1 MRVRLRDVLD
11 GDDALQVQEDE
22 TMGSSVT
29 EATATAK
36 VGEAFSQTFEYYYE
50 IDESDNLD
58 AIDFQSIKTYIG
70 DSAEANS
77 LTTYNGLTVVSES
90 GSNNADFTRISI
102 SVTVSGTPTSVGV
115 VYVNSHITSLEV
127 SGMSDSFTVTSGC
140 HARISVESE
149 SGAACNV
156 TFRIGDSN
164 RIHAHNDTKDP
175 IRTSDFTESYPQGA
189 ALNLASYEA
198 IKYNSGSTTYQH
210 SGWACSD
217 GKTYGPSDTVT
228 IQKDITLTPVFDSYS
243 SGDVGDKSYIV
254 TLDTNG
260 GYATENQ
267 FFIRNGEKYSQL
279 PSRVTWSDEI
289 VGEKLRKYTFTGWYT
304 SPSGGT
310 RIYPSDTAENITSN
324 FTLYAQRT
332 YKDVDLMSGEDIPTE
347 GNGAWTQPISRSRF
361 RVQMSDSTGSD
372 YFDLM
377 YTDDKGRTRSCISSM
392 KVVGGP
398 EEPFEMV
405 QLVIPKK
412 RLYYVASQLA
422 EANGILAGVT
432 KVVLND
438 ALGRGVF
445 TVTKCKYSGKRF
457 TITAYCDAERFRGST
472 IQGGSLTGTP
482 RSILATILAT
492 RADYGI
498 QVSYLDMDPVS
509 RTSNEYEGVLT
520 FEQDTNL
527 WYALQVCA
535 MLMGCRIW
543 FADDTMHV
551 RNCTRRVLNR
561 VSDGAED
568 LDLYPSSESDP
579 MYGRTAGEVELGDE
593 GADTVVN
600 SVSVRCS
607 YLNPETGEGRGS
619 YNMGPY
625 YENGGDRESSSSVA
639 KFGER
644 TEALTIPELTY
655 TVDTNEETGI
665 STRASEAAEAFARN
679 YIEYLKE
686 PQQSITFELKEIQ
699 RTADG
704 KGYEWFP
711 YFDEPTMLDTLVD
724 EPDEIVLSNES
735 VCDSGTLPQK
745 LMLSSHTRRYPE
757 CTTTY
762 SFGIMKSVSLSDS
775 TSRILDALN
784 KG

>member
-1 MRVRLRDVLD
+1 
-11 GDDALQVQEDE
+11 
-22 TMGSSVT
+22 
-29 EATATAK
+29 
-36 VGEAFSQTFEYYYE
+36 
-50 IDESDNLD
+50 
-58 AIDFQSIKTYIG
+58 
-70 DSAEANS
+70 
-77 LTTYNGLTVVSES
+77 
-90 GSNNADFTRISI
+90 
-102 SVTVSGTPTSVGV
+102 
-115 VYVNSHITSLEV
+115 
-127 SGMSDSFTVTSGC
+127 
-140 HARISVESE
+140 
-149 SGAACNV
+149 
-156 TFRIGDSN
+156 
-164 RIHAHNDTKDP
+164 
-175 IRTSDFTESYPQGA
+175 
-189 ALNLASYEA
+189 
-198 IKYNSGSTTYQH
+198 
-210 SGWACSD
+210 
-217 GKTYGPSDTVT
+217 
-228 IQKDITLTPVFDSYS
+228 
-243 SGDVGDKSYIV
+243 
-254 TLDTNG
+254 
-260 GYATENQ
+260 
-267 FFIRNGEKYSQL
+267 
-279 PSRVTWSDEI
+279 
-289 VGEKLRKYTFTGWYT
+289 
-304 SPSGGT
+304 
-310 RIYPSDTAENITSN
+310 
-324 FTLYAQRT
+324 
-332 YKDVDLMSGEDIPTE
+332 
-347 GNGAWTQPISRSRF
+347 
-361 RVQMSDSTGSD
+361 MSDSTGSD

-392 KVVGGP
+392 KIVGGP

-498 QVSYLDMDPVS
+498 QVSYLDMDPAS
-509 RTSNEYEGVLT
+509 RTSNEYDGVLT

-686 PQQSITFELKEIQ
+686 PQQSSTFELKEVQ

-711 YFDEPTMLDTLVD
+711 YFDEPTMLDTLTD
-724 EPDEIVLSNES
+724 EPDEIVLTNGS
-735 VCDSGTLPQK
+735 VCGSGTLPQK